1 MYRVNIFIFAS
12 ILIQYAYSVSILIE
26 NPFQSKS
33 FSSHFR
39 NYIKTIK
46 NSPLIPEKSQQS
58 TKCNPR
64 LIGRITCIVCGNDC
78 FFFHRS
84 SSETRFPEKDRVKGD
99 EERKKWKKQ
108 RGGINRRRERQILRR
123 FNFSRVISTII
134 ARTPF
139 TYLWNKFSNRQYY
152 ACESFTLLLLLLLHS
167 FLSWK

>member
-1 MYRVNIFIFAS
+1 MRIRFQFWLKILFI
-12 ILIQYAYSVSILIE
+12 
-26 NPFQSKS
+26 